1 MSVNNITKQLIK
13 YNIPYNVEWVDI
25 VTFVGSK
32 SRVKKAIVTK
42 SHVVKLLSIIEN
54 LDHKDSDGKDIS
66 RKRNTM
72 IKNLY
77 KFIEKLD

>member
-25 VTFVGSK
+25 VTFAGYK
-32 SRVKKAIVTK
+32 AKVKKAIVTK
-42 SHVVKLLSIIEN
+42 SHVVELLSIVES

-72 IKNLY
+72 IKSLY
-77 KFIEKLD
+77 KFMENM

>member
-13 YNIPYNVEWVDI
+13 YNIPYNIEWVNI
-25 VTFVGSK
+25 ITFAGSK
-32 SRVKKAIVTK
+32 SRVKKAIVEK
-42 SHVVKLLSIIEN
+42 SHVVKLLSIVEN

-72 IKNLY
+72 IKSLY
-77 KFIEKLD
+77 KFMEKLD

>member
-13 YNIPYNVEWVDI
+13 YNIPYNIEWVNI
-25 VTFVGSK
+25 ITFAGSK
-32 SRVKKAIVTK
+32 SRVKKAIVEK
-42 SHVVKLLSIIEN
+42 SHVVKLLSIVES

-72 IKNLY
+72 IKSLY
-77 KFIEKLD
+77 KFMEKLD